1 MKQKILITG
10 SSGFIGKK
18 LVALLQRKYNLF
30 LIDKNYT
37 HINKSKF
44 FKINLLDI
52 KKLESFFKKNK
63 VDTIIHLA
71 SEIFDDDNNVYNFN
85 LKTSKNLISLA
96 EKYKIK
102 NFIFT
107 STFSIYEK
115 NYKKPIKEKEKP
127 SAKNFYGKSKYEIEK
142 ILEKSTINNFT
153 ILRIPVVV
161 GKSRSH
167 RMGILFELIRNNLP
181 LILIDNG
188 KHKIHFIS
196 VEELVIII
204 EKCLKLKKRNLFNVG
219 AKYINTFKENIDYL
233 LKKSKSKSKIISI
246 NYYLGSFLLNFLIF
260 FKLVDINFYH
270 KALLTQNIVLNTE
283 KVNKKFKLKL
293 KKSTKEILFE
303 SFNYYNRNLEKI
315 NRIKS
320 GSDKKPR
327 LKILNILKIFSY
339 LFN

>member
-10 SSGFIGKK
+10 SSGFVGKK
-18 LVALLQRKYNLF
+18 LVALLKKKYDLF

-37 HINKSKF
+37 SKNKSKF
-44 FKINLLDI
+44 FKINLLNI
-52 KKLESFFKKNK
+52 EKLDNFFKKNK
-63 VDTIIHLA
+63 IDIIIHLA
-71 SEIFDDDNNVYNFN
+71 SEIFDDDNNVYKFN
-85 LKTSKNLISLA
+85 LNTSKNLISMA
-96 EKYKIK
+96 ERYKIK

-115 NYKKPIKEKEKP
+115 NYNKPIKEKERP
-127 SAKNFYGKSKYEIEK
+127 SAKNLYGKSKYEIEK
-142 ILEKSTINNFT
+142 ILEKSNINNFT

-219 AKYINTFKENIDYL
+219 AKYINTFRENIDHI

-246 NYYLGSFLLNFLIF
+246 NYYLGSFLLNSLIF

-270 KALLTQNIVLNTE
+270 KALLTQNIVLNTD
-283 KVNKKFKLKL
+283 KANKKFKLKF

-303 SFNYYNRNLEKI
+303 SFNYYNRNLGKI
-315 NRIKS
+315 NNIKS

-327 LKILNILKIFSY
+327 LKVLNIFKIFSF